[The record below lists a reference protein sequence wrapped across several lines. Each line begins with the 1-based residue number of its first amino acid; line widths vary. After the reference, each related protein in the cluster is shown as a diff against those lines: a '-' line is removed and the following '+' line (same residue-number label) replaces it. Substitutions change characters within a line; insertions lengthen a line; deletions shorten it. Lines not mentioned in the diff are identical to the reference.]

1 MYRQELWLVAFATI
15 GKWCE
20 YVHHTDKVKA
30 AIKKTNASMRPCRF
44 FTPKFFDDVEPP
56 QLIDDDSADDRLQS
70 GSKELARLTEPV
82 GLLTGP
88 AMIRPAMV
96 YLSTRQLTFSQ
107 QDIDKSVADETTPP
121 YQPRNKKHVPH
132 RTDEDGNVTFD
143 DQDTI
148 ETKEA

>member
-30 AIKKTNASMRPCRF
+30 AIKKTKASMHPCRF

-107 QDIDKSVADETTPP
+107 QDID
-121 YQPRNKKHVPH
+121 
-132 RTDEDGNVTFD
+132 
-143 DQDTI
+143 
-148 ETKEA
+148 